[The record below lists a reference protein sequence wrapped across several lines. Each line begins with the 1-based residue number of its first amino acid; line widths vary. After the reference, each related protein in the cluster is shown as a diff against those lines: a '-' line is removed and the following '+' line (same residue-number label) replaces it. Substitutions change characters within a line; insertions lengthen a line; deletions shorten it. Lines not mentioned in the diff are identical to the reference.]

1 MAIATADLVTQAARL
16 ADEFVRPLGRRWLH
30 VQAVARTAEDFRS
43 SVRPEEAPVLV
54 AAAWLHDIGYSSTL
68 ADTGFHPIDG
78 ARYLRTEGFPD
89 RVVNL
94 VAHHSGARFEAEER
108 GLSAALDEFELE
120 DSPVMDALLAAD
132 LTTGPAGEK
141 LDYRER
147 IAEILGR
154 YPESHPVHRAWLR
167 AADELEDSVQRAY
180 GRIFG
185 YPINGSDL
193 SSR

>member
-1 MAIATADLVTQAARL
+1 M
-16 ADEFVRPLGRRWLH
+16 
-30 VQAVARTAEDFRS
+30 
-43 SVRPEEAPVLV
+43 
-54 AAAWLHDIGYSSTL
+54 
-68 ADTGFHPIDG
+68 
-78 ARYLRTEGFPD
+78 
-89 RVVNL
+89 
-94 VAHHSGARFEAEER
+94 
-108 GLSAALDEFELE
+108 SAALDEFELE